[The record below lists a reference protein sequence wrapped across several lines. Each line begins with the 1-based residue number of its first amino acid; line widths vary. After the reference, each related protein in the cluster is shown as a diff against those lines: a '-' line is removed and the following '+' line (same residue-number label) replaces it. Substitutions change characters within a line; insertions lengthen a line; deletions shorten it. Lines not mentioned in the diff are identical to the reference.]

1 MVASTVLPG
10 RDTDEHLVVARRERR
25 LDRALR
31 EQVDPA
37 VRGFELAEQ
46 ADTVDERVFERV
58 LAGRQV
64 LGDEDGRPVGRCAL
78 RVYHAVAGRGER
90 DSVARGGQGGQ
101 HPFVSPY
108 TDRDGLY
115 DAACGDGD
123 GGVALLEGAD
133 TSPPPP

>member
-1 MVASTVLPG
+1 MK
-10 RDTDEHLVVARRERR
+10 REPAEPQGFIKLTGVGIPR
-25 LDRALR
+25 LQAGEDVKR

-46 ADTVDERVFERV
+46 ADTVGERVFERV

-64 LGDEDGRPVGRCAL
+64 LGDEDDRPVGRCAL

-90 DSVARGGQGGQ
+90 DSVARDGQGGQ
-101 HPFVSPY
+101 HPFVFPY

-133 TSPPPP
+133 TSPPP